1 MDDVLRKSAVKLLQ
15 VGEALGIRNLDP
27 ESGLIFVTGGTG
39 VVGYRVATRLLRAGY
54 PTVRVGAHN
63 IETAEEMSKLGA
75 QVADF
80 AWDREETYEKAL
92 KGVKS
97 VLCTVPYTKDWKSH
111 FPVFLA
117 ACETAGVRHFVKISF
132 YHARLSGD
140 PFQDVP
146 LVRAHGDCDDML
158 IKLVTPSLES
168 VYQGDTDV
176 VVDYGSP
183 HMSYTVLGASHYMS
197 NPFSFQK
204 HELKETDTMA
214 TFYGASGN
222 RGVNYVS
229 PNDVAEA
236 AVRVLLEPCAHY
248 NKEYTLTGPCA
259 ITDQEVAHLLSKHLM
274 KPVMYVDQPVHEF
287 ATEIKMGGDPRWMV
301 QDLVALEEIK
311 ATGTEENLSFVTDDI
326 EKICGHKAETFDEY
340 LQLADMMTP
349 PEAGAPSLLMP
360 LKAELSV

>member
-1 MDDVLRKSAVKLLQ
+1 
-15 VGEALGIRNLDP
+15 
-27 ESGLIFVTGGTG
+27 
-39 VVGYRVATRLLRAGY
+39 
-54 PTVRVGAHN
+54 
-63 IETAEEMSKLGA
+63 
-75 QVADF
+75 
-80 AWDREETYEKAL
+80 
-92 KGVKS
+92 
-97 VLCTVPYTKDWKSH
+97 
-111 FPVFLA
+111 
-117 ACETAGVRHFVKISF
+117 
-132 YHARLSGD
+132 
-140 PFQDVP
+140 
-146 LVRAHGDCDDML
+146 
-158 IKLVTPSLES
+158 
-168 VYQGDTDV
+168 
-176 VVDYGSP
+176 
-183 HMSYTVLGASHYMS
+183 MS

-259 ITDQEVAHLLSKHLM
+259 ITDQEVADLLSKHLK
-274 KPVMYVDQPVHEF
+274 KPVMYVDQPLHAF
-287 ATEIKMGGDPRWMV
+287 ATELKVGGDPRWMV